1 MGSLDIIIHILA
13 WNAAFAIFTF
23 PVFLI
28 LLVVSPF
35 VLRRYKSIPRALI
48 IFFAVFAMHIAAAIA
63 LNIWIL
69 MRID

>member
-1 MGSLDIIIHILA
+1 MSSLDIIIHCLA
-13 WNAAFAIFTF
+13 WNAAVAFFTF

-28 LLVVSPF
+28 LLIAAPF
-35 VLRRYKSIPRALI
+35 ALRRYKKIPRALI
-48 IFFAVFAMHIAAAIA
+48 IFFAIYAIHITAAIV

>member
-1 MGSLDIIIHILA
+1 MSILDIIIHFLA
-13 WNAAFAIFTF
+13 WNAAVAIFTF

-28 LLVVSPF
+28 LLIVAPF
-35 VLRRYKSIPRALI
+35 VLRRYKKIPRALI
-48 IFFAVFAMHIAAAIA
+48 IFFAIYAIHITAAIA